1 MDTPDPRA
9 TGMGG
14 CKTISSVEA
23 CGVVSELLLNDTTH
37 THTRARARERTHVYT
52 ITNLSLIH
60 I

>member
-37 THTRARARERTHVYT
+37 THTRARALANARTY
-52 ITNLSLIH
+52 IQ
-60 I
+60 